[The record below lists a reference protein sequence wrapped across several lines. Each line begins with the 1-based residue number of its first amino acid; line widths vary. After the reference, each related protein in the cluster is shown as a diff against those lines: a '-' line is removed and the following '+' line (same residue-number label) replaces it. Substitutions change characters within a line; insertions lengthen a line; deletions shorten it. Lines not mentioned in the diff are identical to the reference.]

1 MRKIKFRGKNAK
13 GEWVFGSLIV
23 SEIENDKGKFKV
35 AFIAPDLPFASD
47 GGDYYTTKVERVKIE
62 TICQFT
68 GLIDEY
74 GTEVYEGD
82 IVIMEGE
89 PENKRIVAYYEEAF
103 NIATVD
109 EYCRLLSGAHPY
121 FNDYAHMNCLNT
133 WSNTGLVRVIGN
145 IYDDPDIFG
154 SKELIELMK
163 KNNMLNPSNS

>member
-1 MRKIKFRGKNAK
+1 MKRKIKFRGKSAK

-35 AFIAPDLPFASD
+35 AFIAPDLPYASD

-62 TICQFT
+62 TVCQFT

-103 NIATVD
+103 NIATVP
-109 EYCRLLSGAHPY
+109 EYECLQRDAHPY
-121 FNDYAHMNCLNT
+121 LNDYAHMNCLNT

-163 KNNMLNPSNS
+163 KK

>member
-1 MRKIKFRGKNAK
+1 MRQIKFRGKNAK

-62 TICQFT
+62 TVCQFT
-68 GLIDEY
+68 GLIDMY
-74 GTEVYEGD
+74 GEEVNEGD

-89 PENKRIVAYYEEAF
+89 PENKRIVVYYEEAF
-103 NIATVD
+103 NIATEA
-109 EYCRLLSGAHPY
+109 EYESLQRGAHPY
-121 FNDYAHMNCLNT
+121 FNDYAHMDCLNT

-145 IYDDPDIFG
+145 IHDNP
-154 SKELIELMK
+154 ELMK
-163 KNNMLNPSNS
+163 